1 MKKLVL
7 YLVYVKTSLACGLWN
22 EIRLRVNGSCHKM
35 NEKNVKTKRKEV
47 ENEYQFFSFYY
58 YSILFNK
65 MINNNNNLY
74 LELLI

>member
-1 MKKLVL
+1 
-7 YLVYVKTSLACGLWN
+7 
-22 EIRLRVNGSCHKM
+22 M